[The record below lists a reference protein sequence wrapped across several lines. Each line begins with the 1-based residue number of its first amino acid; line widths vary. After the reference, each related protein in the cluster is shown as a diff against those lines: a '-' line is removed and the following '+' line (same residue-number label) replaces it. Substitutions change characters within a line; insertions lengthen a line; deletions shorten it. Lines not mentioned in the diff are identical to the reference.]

1 VLEVEEVLVVKIEK
15 IKEWKKGKQ
24 PETQQGKDTQKLK
37 TVKKFCNVYLLLR
50 KLFCL
55 TGPLSAFE

>member
-37 TVKKFCNVYLLLR
+37 TVKNSVTYTCCYASCF
-50 KLFCL
+50 
-55 TGPLSAFE
+55 A